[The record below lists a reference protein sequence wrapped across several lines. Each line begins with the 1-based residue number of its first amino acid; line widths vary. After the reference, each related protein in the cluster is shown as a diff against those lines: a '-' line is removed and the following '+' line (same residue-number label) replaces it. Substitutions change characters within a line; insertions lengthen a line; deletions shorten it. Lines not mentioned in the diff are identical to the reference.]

1 MNNLDFK
8 KTRVKQIK
16 TAIDTVK
23 KTFKEL
29 QQQKF
34 DNIKDFYIESIE
46 SRLNMIDRY
55 LNSLDDDQLKEIEQL
70 QSEYNSLRRKHTNLV
85 NKLNDDKFKIFE

>member
-1 MNNLDFK
+1 MDFK

-16 TAIDTVK
+16 TALDTVK
-23 KTFKEL
+23 KSFKEL
-29 QQQKF
+29 QQQEL
-34 DNIKDFYIESIE
+34 DNIKCFYIESIN

-55 LNSLDDDQLKEIEQL
+55 LNSLVDDQSKEIEQL